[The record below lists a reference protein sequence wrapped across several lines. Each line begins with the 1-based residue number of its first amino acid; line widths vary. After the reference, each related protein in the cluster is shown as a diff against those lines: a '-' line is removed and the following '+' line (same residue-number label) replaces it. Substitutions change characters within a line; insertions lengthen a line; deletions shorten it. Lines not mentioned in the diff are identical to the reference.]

1 MNNSPKLEL
10 LVGAFVVL
18 GLAAVAYLTLHL
30 GKGSM
35 LGGDTYRIEAR
46 FTNAGGLNPG
56 SSVVVAGVP
65 VGRVESV
72 RVDPADFCAIAD
84 LRVISGLK
92 LPTDTIASIKT
103 TGLIGDKYIL
113 LAPGAEE
120 STLTPGSRITDTESS
135 VDLESLIGKMAF
147 GSVEKDNPKAPTP

>member
-1 MNNSPKLEL
+1 MKNPPKLEL

-18 GLAAVAYLTLHL
+18 GLAAVAYLTFQL

-65 VGRVESV
+65 VGRVEGV
-72 RVDPADFCAIAD
+72 RVDPADFSAIAV

-92 LPTDTIASIKT
+92 LPIDTIASIKT
-103 TGLIGDKYIL
+103 TGLIGDKYVL

-120 STLTPGSRITDTESS
+120 ATLTPGSRITDTESS

-147 GSVEKDNPKAPTP
+147 GSVDKDPSKTPAP